1 VHLSLQA
8 VYCLGSKVKVLT
20 TLSDDCAIIAFKNEH
35 ADQILQ
41 LLHDK
46 GIVLK
51 QLCSSLFI
59 RNMKK
64 CSILWRGPGGHDWI
78 YNYLCNQ
85 CLSPLKL

>member
-41 LLHDK
+41 LIHDK

-51 QLCSSLFI
+51 QLLTPFSTLFE
-59 RNMKK
+59 
-64 CSILWRGPGGHDWI
+64 LYRGGQF
-78 YNYLCNQ
+78 Y
-85 CLSPLKL
+85 